1 MPLKKGDFIEI
12 DYIAKDKDTSSIVDL
27 TSEEE
32 AKKNNIHNKNTK
44 YKPVIIC
51 IGENQI
57 LKGIDEFLINKEA
70 NKEYEIEI
78 LPEKAFGKKDPKL
91 MKMMPTQEFKKQNIN
106 PFPGLQVR
114 MDNIIGTIRTVSGG
128 RTIVD
133 FNHPLAGHTLIYKI
147 KVNKIV
153 KEDDK
158 KIKSILS
165 PISDDV
171 KVFVK
176 EEVAEIDLELPD
188 AFQKE
193 ISNKIKQLIP
203 KIKEIKFKNKLKNN

>member
-1 MPLKKGDFIEI
+1 
-12 DYIAKDKDTSSIVDL
+12 
-27 TSEEE
+27 
-32 AKKNNIHNKNTK
+32 
-44 YKPVIIC
+44 
-51 IGENQI
+51 
-57 LKGIDEFLINKEA
+57 
-70 NKEYEIEI
+70 
-78 LPEKAFGKKDPKL
+78 
-91 MKMMPTQEFKKQNIN
+91 
-106 PFPGLQVR
+106 

-171 KVFVK
+171 KVLVK